1 MATIFATITELSE
14 IVTDAITAGNDTNIP
29 SRLIRNTL
37 VKVSTGK
44 YYEVLPIIVPA
55 ECCVLGDELRS
66 TNVQPRTSTNS
77 TLTPVG
83 DFKYSYQ
90 ALDRIE
96 NIISDIV
103 DGTTVTPT
111 TGNAQAQV
119 QTWPLV
125 DVPVAKTAS
134 KRLARTI
141 RRRADFSLGNKLE
154 AEYPAAY
161 DMASPVY
168 GYARDLLLA
177 NKEFLKAE
185 IIAYIGENYP
195 NLKYSRTKCKQDT
208 GYIIDSLVYDLTFDG
223 NWQSV
228 KAGEA
233 YYEGATLNINSS
245 EKTATLAAYGYLK
258 NLVQTVSQNIAV
270 TPVEQTT
277 VSQIRNGTYNGNST
291 TSSKLASLMQNIID
305 IITNGSGSVAITYP
319 DVSGVDGE
327 LKQARNRI
335 LNEQKQIQENT
346 IDFINGHFGSFKYN
360 SAKCRRDLRTIITDT
375 SYDIALGT
383 NFNAVYTG
391 MAYQRPNNSYN
402 LNTQRTETIG
412 AIRNA
417 RDLLKESVTDDGSS
431 AGGSSNAST
440 RITTAYNEIVD
451 IITNGTLGTVNPGDG
466 VVNALSLPSPT
477 GVDQNRVDAKDNL
490 VANRT
495 FIIDEI
501 VSWIN
506 NEIADGP
513 GSSGDAIWDG
523 FTYNSTKCGRDVGY
537 IVDAMS
543 YDILYG
549 GTQATTRVAQSYFG
563 YDGNT
568 QIYGQS
574 AQTAAAYARLATVLS
589 QVVQESSVTT
599 SPGTTELQTTLGTP
613 ATATEAS
620 EIDGNMQII
629 EDAITAGNLNSL
641 PTVVY
646 PDITWA
652 DAEYQTAHSNILSD
666 QEDTITNTIQFINTT
681 YNDFNYNHSKCTRD
695 IGFLV
700 ESATYDFMLD
710 TNYASIQAAYSY
722 LRAPSAKI
730 IGDQKDATLA
740 ANEYVLS
747 QIKAVANNGLAETR
761 LDNSWEWIQDIIWS
775 GSAEGGVKQTAD
787 VQAFNA
793 VRLLELNKE
802 FIVQEALNYVDEY
815 FKKEVTSVNL
825 ANDRLTISDT
835 TWLERGMEI
844 KFVDADDSSLSVEN
858 AGLTDATTYYVDN
871 IHSATEFTISSTKY
885 GSVFDFNESD
895 IGGFF
900 VTKAYEY
907 NRTLCARDV
916 REYIEAIKWD
926 LQWPK
931 EQSRIYNS
939 FGFNVS
945 LYLPAS
951 YKTRLAARYYV
962 NSLIG
967 SQEEDMYY
975 LRNGTGLRLQTLDGL
990 RGDLGP
996 ANAYGTS
1003 RPTAGAYASLDPGW
1017 GPDDQRVWITARSPY
1032 VQNVSTFGFA
1042 AIGQKIDGALHNG
1055 GNDSIVSNDFTQV
1068 ISDGIGAWI
1077 TNNGRAELVS
1087 VFTYYSHIGY
1097 LAENGGRIRGTNG
1110 NNSYGTFGS
1119 VAEGVDPDETPVTAI
1134 VDNSTQYNA
1143 TIGKVLTDGA
1153 DEILQVEYSH
1163 AGNDYTEANLRFFGV
1178 GDNEQITMEDFR
1190 DGAVF
1195 QNRVIEVDDSTGNPD
1210 ATAGGSGYVN
1220 VSNTAQTGSSNS
1232 ITLAATDGNLSS
1244 AYPGMRLYINSGA
1257 GGGLNGIIF
1266 TYDSGTKVAGIVR
1279 EKHVVTAGNF
1289 NGTSKYRIDTSGNTD
1304 FTAIGAADS
1313 NPGTLFTATGAGSGT
1328 GTATLLEDGWDQA
1341 KQGGSVAT
1349 TPNSTST
1356 YVIEPAAFVT
1366 EPPKSDSQHSLASA
1380 TYTAMHFVESSA
1392 QYTGQS
1398 VTTQSDGTGATFD
1411 VTRVGRKYYVALN
1424 NAGSGYTRLDTL
1436 TILGSNLGGADT
1448 THDITITITSINSN
1462 TGAIV
1467 DFDFTGLGREGHFV
1481 AVPTGSTTAQYS
1493 IDGQTWSNTS
1503 LTNAWNWTDITS
1515 GLQDDGSSTFKQ
1527 SYAIA
1532 AANNGGSTAINY
1544 STSGIGGWTAPASQP
1559 SLGVTTTASV
1569 AFGQVAAGVSRFV
1582 LIADNDQDISYSDDG
1597 GISWTTQASALP
1609 ATGATKIVYGKGKFV
1624 VITGGSTNV
1633 YTSTDGITYTNNVGV
1648 LPDTHNWVDIAF
1660 GDNVFVAIADDN
1672 LEAAYSIDGITW
1684 TATTVVTGGPAL
1696 LPRQIE
1702 FGQGTFV
1709 VTTADDN
1716 TIAIS
1721 PNGFDWEPAYTLN
1734 DLYTSGLR
1742 AIAAG
1747 SVDETNKFVAIQTGT
1762 TTNVLN
1768 AQIGARPRMRVGIAS
1783 EKVFEIRLID
1793 PGSGYSTAPDI
1804 VITDPNNINDAL
1816 VTVRIGNGVLTQPTY
1831 IARGSGFIDATAEV
1845 DADNSNG
1852 NANFFQDGSFIAVRR
1867 LSATPVNGSNV
1878 VFDSLPN
1885 QVFKLV
1891 NTVSLVGTNDGSK
1904 TAFLQ
1909 ISPTME
1915 IEDTPINNDP
1925 VTLRIRF
1932 SQTRL
1937 TGHDF
1942 LDIGT
1947 GNFDDTNYPNNLYGD
1962 PVNNPSQTNETLSSG
1977 GGRVFFTSTDQDGN
1991 FRVGDLF
1998 SIEQSTGV
2006 ATLNADA
2013 FNIAGLQELTL
2024 GEVTLGGNSASVTE
2038 FSTDP
2043 FFTANSDSVVPTQRA
2058 VKAYIEAQIGGGGA
2072 SLIVNSVTAGD
2083 IFIGTNQITTV
2094 TGQPINIKANV
2105 NFTGSVLGLPLAFNY
2120 LFR

>member
-451 IITNGTLGTVNPGDG
+451 IITNGTLGTVDPGDG

-844 KFVDADDSSLSVEN
+844 KFVDAGGTIDGYIYTENNEIGFLDTDGDWTIQAKNDTSIFFAVNGTEGARFNSTRRLLGFTTANLEPGDTPTDANCYVLGPGYMFLNRDDSVGLNQITFGKDGQVAGRVVTSTATSYVTTSDYRMKEN
-858 AGLTDATTYYVDN
+858 VDYTWDATT
-871 IHSATEFTISSTKY
+871 
-885 GSVFDFNESD
+885 
-895 IGGFF
+895 
-900 VTKAYEY
+900 
-907 NRTLCARDV
+907 
-916 REYIEAIKWD
+916 
-926 LQWPK
+926 
-931 EQSRIYNS
+931 
-939 FGFNVS
+939 
-945 LYLPAS
+945 
-951 YKTRLAARYYV
+951 RLKQLKPARY
-962 NSLIG
+962 N
-967 SQEEDMYY
+967 
-975 LRNGTGLRLQTLDGL
+975 
-990 RGDLGP
+990 
-996 ANAYGTS
+996 
-1003 RPTAGAYASLDPGW
+1003 
-1017 GPDDQRVWITARSPY
+1017 WI
-1032 VQNVSTFGFA
+1032 N
-1042 AIGQKIDGALHNG
+1042 
-1055 GNDSIVSNDFTQV
+1055 
-1068 ISDGIGAWI
+1068 
-1077 TNNGRAELVS
+1077 
-1087 VFTYYSHIGY
+1087 
-1097 LAENGGRIRGTNG
+1097 
-1110 NNSYGTFGS
+1110 
-1119 VAEGVDPDETPVTAI
+1119 
-1134 VDNSTQYNA
+1134 
-1143 TIGKVLTDGA
+1143 
-1153 DEILQVEYSH
+1153 
-1163 AGNDYTEANLRFFGV
+1163 
-1178 GDNEQITMEDFR
+1178 
-1190 DGAVF
+1190 
-1195 QNRVIEVDDSTGNPD
+1195 D
-1210 ATAGGSGYVN
+1210 AT
-1220 VSNTAQTGSSNS
+1220 NT
-1232 ITLAATDGNLSS
+1232 
-1244 AYPGMRLYINSGA
+1244 
-1257 GGGLNGIIF
+1257 
-1266 TYDSGTKVAGIVR
+1266 
-1279 EKHVVTAGNF
+1279 
-1289 NGTSKYRIDTSGNTD
+1289 
-1304 FTAIGAADS
+1304 
-1313 NPGTLFTATGAGSGT
+1313 
-1328 GTATLLEDGWDQA
+1328 LEDGFLAHEVSSIVPNAVFGEKDADEMQGMDYA
-1341 KQGGSVAT
+1341 KL
-1349 TPNSTST
+1349 TPLL
-1356 YVIEPAAFVT
+1356 AKAFQ
-1366 EPPKSDSQHSLASA
+1366 E
-1380 TYTAMHFVESSA
+1380 
-1392 QYTGQS
+1392 
-1398 VTTQSDGTGATFD
+1398 
-1411 VTRVGRKYYVALN
+1411 
-1424 NAGSGYTRLDTL
+1424 
-1436 TILGSNLGGADT
+1436 
-1448 THDITITITSINSN
+1448 
-1462 TGAIV
+1462 
-1467 DFDFTGLGREGHFV
+1467 
-1481 AVPTGSTTAQYS
+1481 
-1493 IDGQTWSNTS
+1493 
-1503 LTNAWNWTDITS
+1503 
-1515 GLQDDGSSTFKQ
+1515 
-1527 SYAIA
+1527 
-1532 AANNGGSTAINY
+1532 
-1544 STSGIGGWTAPASQP
+1544 
-1559 SLGVTTTASV
+1559 
-1569 AFGQVAAGVSRFV
+1569 
-1582 LIADNDQDISYSDDG
+1582 
-1597 GISWTTQASALP
+1597 
-1609 ATGATKIVYGKGKFV
+1609 
-1624 VITGGSTNV
+1624 
-1633 YTSTDGITYTNNVGV
+1633 
-1648 LPDTHNWVDIAF
+1648 
-1660 GDNVFVAIADDN
+1660 
-1672 LEAAYSIDGITW
+1672 LEA
-1684 TATTVVTGGPAL
+1684 
-1696 LPRQIE
+1696 R
-1702 FGQGTFV
+1702 
-1709 VTTADDN
+1709 
-1716 TIAIS
+1716 
-1721 PNGFDWEPAYTLN
+1721 
-1734 DLYTSGLR
+1734 
-1742 AIAAG
+1742 
-1747 SVDETNKFVAIQTGT
+1747 
-1762 TTNVLN
+1762 
-1768 AQIGARPRMRVGIAS
+1768 
-1783 EKVFEIRLID
+1783 
-1793 PGSGYSTAPDI
+1793 
-1804 VITDPNNINDAL
+1804 
-1816 VTVRIGNGVLTQPTY
+1816 
-1831 IARGSGFIDATAEV
+1831 
-1845 DADNSNG
+1845 
-1852 NANFFQDGSFIAVRR
+1852 
-1867 LSATPVNGSNV
+1867 
-1878 VFDSLPN
+1878 
-1885 QVFKLV
+1885 
-1891 NTVSLVGTNDGSK
+1891 
-1904 TAFLQ
+1904 
-1909 ISPTME
+1909 
-1915 IEDTPINNDP
+1915 
-1925 VTLRIRF
+1925 
-1932 SQTRL
+1932 
-1937 TGHDF
+1937 
-1942 LDIGT
+1942 
-1947 GNFDDTNYPNNLYGD
+1947 
-1962 PVNNPSQTNETLSSG
+1962 
-1977 GGRVFFTSTDQDGN
+1977 
-1991 FRVGDLF
+1991 
-1998 SIEQSTGV
+1998 
-2006 ATLNADA
+2006 
-2013 FNIAGLQELTL
+2013 
-2024 GEVTLGGNSASVTE
+2024 
-2038 FSTDP
+2038 
-2043 FFTANSDSVVPTQRA
+2043 
-2058 VKAYIEAQIGGGGA
+2058 
-2072 SLIVNSVTAGD
+2072 
-2083 IFIGTNQITTV
+2083 ITTLE
-2094 TGQPINIKANV
+2094 G
-2105 NFTGSVLGLPLAFNY
+2105 
-2120 LFR
+2120 